1 MSGFSVRCERAEYLV
16 IDPKGRVAARG
27 FRAPDR
33 AEAKAEALARTP
45 DKRAGDRP
53 CMCCRRVFRSEGI
66 HNRLCT
72 ECRRQTADHDAWGP
86 SPGKARFG
94 RRS

>member
-1 MSGFSVRCERAEYLV
+1 MSGFSVRREDGTYKVL
-16 IDPKGRVAARG
+16 DPSGCVAARYAH
-27 FRAPDR
+27 RDR
-33 AEAKAEALARTP
+33 AEAKADALT
-45 DKRAGDRP
+45 RAPHDRAKERP